1 MTSVSTHISNTDSQV
16 LPQEIVCDVLVVGAG
31 PAGLFSAI
39 SILEKAPQAHV
50 IVIDHA
56 RKPGRKLLIS
66 GGGQCNFT
74 HAGSIKDF
82 LSHYNATPSLIRKV
96 LYGFNNEALR
106 SWFAEQG
113 VESIVREDGKVF
125 PTSLKSGDVLTAL
138 LHALHSAGG
147 VLMQNVEPAN
157 IKIQEATL
165 RETSKADAEVTVTTR
180 ADSEQGD
187 VVINAR
193 RLIVATG
200 GCTYPKTGS
209 DGSFFSLLQVLF
221 DEHGIVV
228 KPFEPALSPLYVKR
242 YPFGDLEGL
251 SIEAIAEPVVAPT
264 GKEKSTPK
272 GLLFRRDSF
281 SGPAAMD
288 ASINIQRG
296 DEIRINFAPERVS
309 CDIATVAEE
318 LFAQS
323 RLTHKETITLFQS
336 FFRLPKRLAEV
347 LLTISGQEDGGVCKR
362 YAHDLSKRE
371 CKTLVQTVIDARFE
385 VTNLGSNDESMVSR
399 GGLCLDEID
408 FSTMRV
414 KKMPAVF
421 VAGECIDVT
430 GNTGGFNLQWAFSSA
445 RRAGLALSEEF
456 LNQQ

>member
-56 RKPGRKLLIS
+56 RKPGRKLLIA

-209 DGSFFSLLQVLF
+209 DGSFFPLLQVLQSA
-221 DEHGIVV
+221 GIH
-228 KPFEPALSPLYVKR
+228 
-242 YPFGDLEGL
+242 
-251 SIEAIAEPVVAPT
+251 
-264 GKEKSTPK
+264 
-272 GLLFRRDSF
+272 LLKYR
-281 SGPAAMD
+281 
-288 ASINIQRG
+288 
-296 DEIRINFAPERVS
+296 
-309 CDIATVAEE
+309 
-318 LFAQS
+318 
-323 RLTHKETITLFQS
+323 HFQ
-336 FFRLPKRLAEV
+336 
-347 LLTISGQEDGGVCKR
+347 
-362 YAHDLSKRE
+362 
-371 CKTLVQTVIDARFE
+371 
-385 VTNLGSNDESMVSR
+385 M
-399 GGLCLDEID
+399 
-408 FSTMRV
+408 
-414 KKMPAVF
+414 
-421 VAGECIDVT
+421 
-430 GNTGGFNLQWAFSSA
+430 
-445 RRAGLALSEEF
+445 
-456 LNQQ
+456 